1 MDQLAEGNGDGGV
14 PPEHV
19 ANAEPSANMKALM
32 DHEAPFDAEMDQLAE
47 GNGDGGVPP
56 EYLADAETAHTE
68 ALTDHGAETEQLAEG
83 NDDGGV
89 PPKHAAKVASVPQ
102 SNPTTSTVQPLQ
114 MSHANVERSMNA
126 TIHSAV
132 PQRPSS
138 SAPDTVRHGERAAP
152 ERPSSSAPDTV
163 RHGERAAPQRPSSS
177 APDTVRHGER
187 TTLRE
192 DDFRFSVRHVSS
204 TTESAV
210 SKTKELSAEGHDGD
224 GINFIVC
231 QPCQPTP
238 REETTP
244 NDEWEGEKHSRL
256 KCCID
261 AFLRNNILLTLCIST
276 LRREVME

>member
-1 MDQLAEGNGDGGV
+1 VIPGNEANTELFTDHEAPFDAEMDQLAEENGDGGV

-19 ANAEPSANMKALM
+19 ANAEPSANMKA
-32 DHEAPFDAEMDQLAE
+32 PFDAETEQLAE
-47 GNGDGGVPP
+47 GNDDGGVPP
-56 EYLADAETAHTE
+56 GYLADAETAHTE

-152 ERPSSSAPDTV
+152 
-163 RHGERAAPQRPSSS
+163 QRPSSS

-192 DDFRFSVRHVSS
+192 DDFRFSVCHVSS

-210 SKTKELSAEGHDGD
+210 SKTKELSAEGC
-224 GINFIVC
+224 V
-231 QPCQPTP
+231 PTVP
-238 REETTP
+238 AHTQRGNYTQ
-244 NDEWEGEKHSRL
+244 
-256 KCCID
+256 
-261 AFLRNNILLTLCIST
+261 
-276 LRREVME
+276 

>member
-19 ANAEPSANMKALM
+19 ANAEPSANMKA
-32 DHEAPFDAEMDQLAE
+32 PFDAEMDQLAE

-56 EYLADAETAHTE
+56 GYLADAETAHTE

-126 TIHSAV
+126 TV
-132 PQRPSS
+132 
-138 SAPDTVRHGERAAP
+138 
-152 ERPSSSAPDTV
+152 PSSSAPDTV

-177 APDTVRHGER
+177 APDTVRHGKR

-261 AFLRNNILLTLCIST
+261 AFLRNNILLMLRIST

>member
-1 MDQLAEGNGDGGV
+1 VIPGN
-14 PPEHV
+14 E
-19 ANAEPSANMKALM
+19 ANTELFT

-47 GNGDGGVPP
+47 GNGAEMDQLAEGNGAEMDQLAEGNGDGGVPP
-56 EYLADAETAHTE
+56 GYLADAETAHTE

-126 TIHSAV
+126 TV
-132 PQRPSS
+132 
-138 SAPDTVRHGERAAP
+138 
-152 ERPSSSAPDTV
+152 PSSSAPDTV

-261 AFLRNNILLTLCIST
+261 AFLRNNILLMLRIST